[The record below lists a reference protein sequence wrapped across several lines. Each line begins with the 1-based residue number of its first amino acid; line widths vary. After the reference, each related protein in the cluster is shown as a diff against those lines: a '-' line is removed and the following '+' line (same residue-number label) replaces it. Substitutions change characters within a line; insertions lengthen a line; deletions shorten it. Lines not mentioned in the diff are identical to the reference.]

1 MSSSP
6 PPTHSTGVGAAADSP
21 APQSPAIPGAE
32 SSPSTPDVR
41 ADEGSGEGGAD
52 LPMTMQASVIL
63 TSLPKDAKSALE
75 GAGEVGVEKVKIRF
89 RAVGSAPGLTQPV
102 RKLSSTARFESVV
115 RFLRKQLRVQDH
127 ESVFCYVNSVFAPG
141 LDEGIGNLWRCFK
154 TKDELV
160 VAYSITP
167 AFG

>member
-75 GAGEVGVEKVKIRF
+75 GAGEVGVEKGEWV
-89 RAVGSAPGLTQPV
+89 AVFVSVLV
-102 RKLSSTARFESVV
+102 FLESGA
-115 RFLRKQLRVQDH
+115 FLRHERCLHVVLFSSRAALR
-127 ESVFCYVNSVFAPG
+127 
-141 LDEGIGNLWRCFK
+141 LWRW
-154 TKDELV
+154 
-160 VAYSITP
+160 SIP
-167 AFG
+167 AVYRRHYPSFPRLFFFC